1 MKLFF
6 SVLLKYL
13 LLVTSSVNSKLF
25 LLMSENFEDCT
36 EGGAKFVDFSGI
48 EFEYTNDTHYYLSGK
63 QLFDLIFTDFSLT
76 FMF

>member
-6 SVLLKYL
+6 SVLLTYL
-13 LLVTSSVNSKLF
+13 LLVTPFVNSKLF
-25 LLMSENFEDCT
+25 LLMSEQSEDCT

-63 QLFDLIFTDFSLT
+63 QLFGMIFLLVFKI
-76 FMF
+76 